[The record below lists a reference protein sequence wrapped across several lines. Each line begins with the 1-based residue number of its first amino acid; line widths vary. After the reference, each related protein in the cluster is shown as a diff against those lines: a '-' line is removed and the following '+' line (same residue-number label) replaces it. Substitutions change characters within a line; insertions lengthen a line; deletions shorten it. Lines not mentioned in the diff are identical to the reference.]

1 MQILSQF
8 ANPSPRHVSSTR
20 RILRIVLQMT
30 LLAFGCYAIYRGEKN
45 GRAEAAQLEAEYK
58 ARHEA
63 LEKET
68 EAYLENAADEMTEIY
83 RGLNTIF
90 AYAGLDPIGEGS

>member
-8 ANPSPRHVSSTR
+8 ATPSTRHVSSTR

-30 LLAFGCYAIYRGEKN
+30 LLGLGCYAIYRGEKH
-45 GRAEAAQLEAEYK
+45 GRAESAQFEAEHKAYK
-58 ARHEA
+58 EA

-68 EAYLENAADEMTEIY
+68 QAYFEQADDEMTGFY
-83 RGLNTIF
+83 RDVNSIRSHLGLE
-90 AYAGLDPIGEGS
+90 PIGEGS